1 MGKSRAAYENASI
14 NSSIFRNLVSSI
26 ESDPNIGS
34 VYIRYS
40 PEPIQWSMVG
50 LADRARSPAATRRS
64 AENDYIVL
72 INSDG
77 MMMPVDEGSWLSG
90 WRDLIGDPEYVPM
103 TYEGNIAHELFHI
116 ADGHFGQTIFD
127 EQAAVRFAN
136 SVREQLNQPQRATV
150 MGSTIHNLRSNECFL
165 PSTPF

>member
-1 MGKSRAAYENASI
+1 
-14 NSSIFRNLVSSI
+14 
-26 ESDPNIGS
+26 
-34 VYIRYS
+34 
-40 PEPIQWSMVG
+40 MVG

-90 WRDLIGDPEYVPM
+90 WHDLIGDPEYVPM

-116 ADGHFGQTIFD
+116 ADGHFGQTIFV

-165 PSTPF
+165 PSTPVLMADGTHRAISEVRVGDKVMAFDPHADGGRGGLVPRAVTATHRS